1 MSFEAVADDHVALQ
15 TTTSRG
21 DGITTLKRQK
31 TRRPNQMRSRSAG
44 DKNRETTRKVID
56 IEGCD
61 EEEARRRIDAFWAP
75 AELSFGSRSRSMAVV
90 RPKPLGSPPEKPQ
103 TRQPPHRRY
112 SDPSESPRSQRSE
125 SSAPEDVLRNQVQS
139 FALKNTRNRSPR
151 TPESLPR
158 EGSRDLRPTAK
169 KSLDEGMK
177 TLFLAPGEEGGDIK
191 GLVPSS
197 FKVKKRIE
205 VAIERREKERL
216 SAIQAAKE
224 LRLHRQWPRK
234 AIVQPL
240 SSTWE
245 DLVAGAE
252 SRDHMKIITKSKE
265 GTELRVKD
273 FATLLGRHAWLNDE
287 IINSYIEWV
296 VLAANEDAVAQAVA
310 RGEKPSTV
318 PKFIA
323 HNSFFWENLKKKGA
337 ESTERLMKRKKAPG
351 ISLMEVDSV
360 FVPIC
365 SGNHWT
371 IGVVRPVAKT
381 IEYFDSMGG
390 RPPIFF
396 KKMREWLG
404 FQIGKQYVEGDWTE
418 PRTACAEQTNGYDC
432 GVFVCT
438 NAFCVALGLN
448 TECYEE
454 RDMALQRRNIAAV
467 LINKGFSGDFAWNNG
482 DLLH

>member
-1 MSFEAVADDHVALQ
+1 
-15 TTTSRG
+15 
-21 DGITTLKRQK
+21 
-31 TRRPNQMRSRSAG
+31 
-44 DKNRETTRKVID
+44 
-56 IEGCD
+56 
-61 EEEARRRIDAFWAP
+61 
-75 AELSFGSRSRSMAVV
+75 
-90 RPKPLGSPPEKPQ
+90 
-103 TRQPPHRRY
+103 
-112 SDPSESPRSQRSE
+112 
-125 SSAPEDVLRNQVQS
+125 
-139 FALKNTRNRSPR
+139 
-151 TPESLPR
+151 
-158 EGSRDLRPTAK
+158 
-169 KSLDEGMK
+169 MK
-177 TLFLAPGEEGGDIK
+177 TLFLAPEEEDGDIK

-224 LRLHRQWPRK
+224 LRLHRHWPRK

-245 DLVAGAE
+245 ELVAGAE

-265 GTELRVKD
+265 GTELLVKD

-287 IINSYIEWV
+287 IINTYIEWI

-318 PKFIA
+318 PRFIA

-404 FQIGKQYVEGDWTE
+404 FQLGKLYVEGDWTE

-448 TECYEE
+448 TECYKE

-467 LINKGFSGDFAWNNG
+467 LINKGFSGDFAWSNG